1 MKIRSFLALAI
12 TGVMLFASCSNNDEI
27 PDQSTGNDGDTW
39 AAFNIKLPKTME
51 TRAADPNASAA
62 ETAVNSV
69 AVYLFDANEHL
80 TTSGIKTM
88 AEYGTVNS
96 TDNTISTKIALRTKS
111 GEVKIWVVL
120 NPTDAIHASIM
131 DNISRGNLPFQTAFD
146 AAVSDVTGGISNTT
160 ETTSKG
166 FVMVNKAIATK
177 TLASGITNDAAIS
190 GKDEAANHF
199 TINVERA
206 VAKVAVISNKADLKD
221 LNTLPELGSFSDIKY
236 SVCQV
241 NPQMYLA
248 RYTDKTI
255 QSGGYNIVTPDNN
268 FDGKVSGSPATYWG
282 NKVMDTAPLAVN
294 ASGTAKKD
302 LNGIYILENSMITP
316 FQQNATY
323 VLVQA
328 VWTPKVVYQADG
340 STTGTLAA
348 SKDFW
353 YSATTRKYYMEDPTD
368 PQASDAKQW
377 SNGICYYRVYLYDKY
392 TDNTPDADG
401 TRFYDVVRNTCYNV
415 TLNSMHAPGEN
426 VPTPAAP
433 GPDPIEE
440 PTYLSVDVNIAA
452 WTFANMDDQDLQ

>member
-1 MKIRSFLALAI
+1 MMKIRSFLALAI

-111 GEVKIWVVL
+111 GEAKIWVVL
-120 NPTDAIHASIM
+120 NPTAAIHSRIM
-131 DNISRGNLPFQTAFD
+131 DDISKGNLPFQTAFA
-146 AAVSDVTGGISNTT
+146 AAVADVAGGINNTTATGGT
-160 ETTSKG
+160 G
-166 FVMVNKAIATK
+166 FVMVNKKLVTK
-177 TLASGITNDAAIS
+177 TLASGITKKAATS
-190 GKDEAANHF
+190 GTTESANHF
-199 TINVERA
+199 TIDVERA
-206 VAKVAVISNKADLKD
+206 VAKVSVISNKAD

-255 QSGGYNIVTPDNN
+255 QSGGYNIVTPNN
-268 FDGKVSGSPATYWG
+268 SFNGNVGSPATYWG

-294 ASGTAKKD
+294 ASGTAQKD

-316 FQQNATY
+316 VQQNATY

-340 STTGTLAA
+340 SATGTLAA

-368 PQASDAKQW
+368 SQASDAKKW
-377 SNGICYYRVYLYDKY
+377 ENGICYYRVYLYDKY
-392 TDNTPDADG
+392 DTGNKPDADG

-440 PTYLSVDVNIAA
+440 PTYLSVDVNIAK

>member
-1 MKIRSFLALAI
+1 MMKIKSFLALAI

-62 ETAVNSV
+62 ETTVNSV

-80 TTSGIKTM
+80 TTSGIKTIE
-88 AEYGTVNS
+88 EYGTVNS

-111 GEVKIWVVL
+111 GEAKIWVVL
-120 NPTDAIHASIM
+120 NPTTDIHNRIM
-131 DNISRGNLPFQTAFD
+131 DDISKGNLPFQTAFN
-146 AAVSDVTGGISNTT
+146 AVVSGVTGGISNTT
-160 ETTSKG
+160 ETTSTG

-177 TLASGITNDAAIS
+177 TLASGITNEAAIS

-206 VAKVAVISNKADLKD
+206 VAKVSVISNKTD

-236 SVCQV
+236 SVYQV

-248 RYTDKTI
+248 RYTNKAI
-255 QSGGYNIVTPDNN
+255 QSDGYNIVTPNN
-268 FDGKVSGSPATYWG
+268 DFNGNVGSPATYWG
-282 NKVMDTAPLAVN
+282 NKVMDSAPLAVN
-294 ASGTAKKD
+294 ASGTSKKD
-302 LNGIYILENSMITP
+302 LNGIYILENSMLTP
-316 FQQNATY
+316 VQQNATY

-328 VWTPKVVYQADG
+328 VWTPKVVYQANG
-340 STTGTLAA
+340 TTVGTPTST
-348 SKDFW
+348 DFW

-368 PQASDAKQW
+368 PNATDAKKW

-392 TDNTPDADG
+392 TDNAPDADG
-401 TRFYDVVRNTCYNV
+401 TRFYDVVRNTCYDV
-415 TLNSMHAPGEN
+415 ALNSMHAPGEN
-426 VPTPAAP
+426 VPTPVAP
-433 GPDPIEE
+433 GPTPIEE

>member
-1 MKIRSFLALAI
+1 MKKVKSYLTIAF
-12 TGVMLFASCSNNDEI
+12 TGMMLFTSCSNNDEI
-27 PDQSTGNDGDTW
+27 PDQGAENEGDTW
-39 AAFNIKLPKTME
+39 AAFNIKLPKTMT
-51 TRAADPNASAA
+51 TRAADPNASVA
-62 ETAVNSV
+62 ETTVNSV
-69 AVYLFDANEHL
+69 VVYLFDANDHP
-80 TTSGIKTM
+80 TTSGIKTI

-96 TDNTISTKIALRTKS
+96 ADNTISTKIALRTKS
-111 GEVKIWVVL
+111 GETKIWVVL
-120 NPTDAIHASIM
+120 NPTTVIHNRVM
-131 DNISRGNLPFQTAFD
+131 DDISKGHLPFQTAFN

-160 ETTSKG
+160 ETTSTG

-177 TLASGITNDAAIS
+177 ALASGITEKAAIS
-190 GKDEAANHF
+190 GTNEAANHF

-206 VAKVAVISNKADLKD
+206 VAKVSVISNKTDPKD

-236 SVCQV
+236 SVYQV

-255 QSGGYNIVTPDNN
+255 QTKGYNIVTPNN
-268 FDGKVSGSPATYWG
+268 DFDGDVGQTPTYWG
-282 NKVMDTAPLAVN
+282 SKVMDAAPLAIN
-294 ASGTAKKD
+294 ASGTVKKD
-302 LNGIYILENSMITP
+302 LNGIYILENSMLTP
-316 FQQNATY
+316 VQQNATY

-340 STTGTLAA
+340 TVIGTLAA

-353 YSATTRKYYMEDPTD
+353 YSATTRKYYMKTPTD
-368 PQASDAKQW
+368 PNATDAKKW

-392 TDNTPDADG
+392 TDNKPDADG
-401 TRFYDVVRNTCYNV
+401 TRFYDVVRNTCYEV

-426 VPTPAAP
+426 VPTPVAP
-433 GPDPIEE
+433 GPTPIEE

>member
-1 MKIRSFLALAI
+1 MMKIKSFLALAI

-27 PDQSTGNDGDTW
+27 PDQSTGNAGDTW

-51 TRAADPNASAA
+51 TRAADPNATAA
-62 ETAVNSV
+62 ETTVNSV

-80 TTSGIKTM
+80 TTSGIKTI

-111 GEVKIWVVL
+111 GDTKIWVVL
-120 NPTDAIHASIM
+120 NPTTDIHNRIM
-131 DNISRGNLPFQTAFD
+131 DDISKGNLPFQTAFN
-146 AAVSDVTGGISNTT
+146 AVVSGVTGGISNTT
-160 ETTSKG
+160 ETGSTG

-177 TLASGITNDAAIS
+177 TLVSGITNDAAIS

-206 VAKVAVISNKADLKD
+206 VAKVSVISNKTD

-236 SVCQV
+236 SVYQV
-241 NPQMYLA
+241 NPQTYLA
-248 RYTDKTI
+248 RYTNEAI
-255 QSGGYNIVTPDNN
+255 QSGGYNIVTPNN
-268 FDGKVSGSPATYWG
+268 DFDGNVGSPVTYWG
-282 NKVMDTAPLAVN
+282 NKVMDSAPLAVN
-294 ASGTAKKD
+294 ASGTAQKD
-302 LNGIYILENSMITP
+302 LNGIYILENSMLTP
-316 FQQNATY
+316 VQQNATY

-328 VWTPKVVYQADG
+328 VWTPKVVYQANG
-340 STTGTLAA
+340 TTVGTPT

-353 YSATTRKYYMEDPTD
+353 YSAITRKYYMEDPTD
-368 PQASDAKQW
+368 PNATDAKKW

-392 TDNTPDADG
+392 DTDNKPDADG

-415 TLNSMHAPGEN
+415 ALNSMHAPGEN
-426 VPTPAAP
+426 VPTPVAP
-433 GPDPIEE
+433 GPTPIEE

-452 WTFANMDDQDLQ
+452 WAFANMDDQDLQ